1 MCRCCYIKGAS
12 VDLSPSLLGR
22 GKKKRTWNS
31 QSCVSF
37 RFRGQG
43 EGYVLYFHGMLWIHL
58 LWWLCDAKYND
69 GNWFIENG
77 GVATRSFSCTIFHT
91 GWERSS
97 IFGPLSL
104 FDERCWF
111 LCNEHVQTSF
121 VCVWIFFS
129 HLYGIYLVP
138 INCDSL
144 DLDVDKDI
152 VQWLH
157 WLSFIWMK
165 PTIILRHRSV
175 NNVRHFIVLVEIVV
189 KIVLSKCLELKLFW

>member
-22 GKKKRTWNS
+22 RKKKRTWNS

-43 EGYVLYFHGMLWIHL
+43 EGYVLYFYRMLWILL

-111 LCNEHVQTSF
+111 F
-121 VCVWIFFS
+121 
-129 HLYGIYLVP
+129 
-138 INCDSL
+138 
-144 DLDVDKDI
+144 
-152 VQWLH
+152 VQWTCTDFFCVCLNFF
-157 WLSFIWMK
+157 LSPLWNIF
-165 PTIILRHRSV
+165 S
-175 NNVRHFIVLVEIVV
+175 
-189 KIVLSKCLELKLFW
+189 SD

>member
-22 GKKKRTWNS
+22 RKKKRTWNS

-43 EGYVLYFHGMLWIHL
+43 EGNVLYFYGMLWILL

-104 FDERCWF
+104 FGERCWF

-144 DLDVDKDI
+144 RLGCGQGHCAMTSLTFLYMDEANNHI
-152 VQWLH
+152 RT
-157 WLSFIWMK
+157 SF
-165 PTIILRHRSV
+165 
-175 NNVRHFIVLVEIVV
+175 
-189 KIVLSKCLELKLFW
+189 CQ

>member
-1 MCRCCYIKGAS
+1 MCRCCYIKGAT

-43 EGYVLYFHGMLWIHL
+43 EGYVLYFYGMLWILL

-104 FDERCWF
+104 SLMRDADFCAMNMYRLL
-111 LCNEHVQTSF
+111 LCVFE
-121 VCVWIFFS
+121 FFS
-129 HLYGIYLVP
+129 LTFMEYI
-138 INCDSL
+138 
-144 DLDVDKDI
+144 
-152 VQWLH
+152 
-157 WLSFIWMK
+157 
-165 PTIILRHRSV
+165 
-175 NNVRHFIVLVEIVV
+175 
-189 KIVLSKCLELKLFW
+189 